1 MQWLRNNTVRL
12 IAGLLVGIAVVAA
25 GFTMAPANGQQ
36 FQRTVKAT
44 FGFIIVDPV
53 SGQGRAFVCDPAPNE
68 QEEVVPQ

>member
-53 SGQGRAFVCDPAPNE
+53 SGQERAFVCAPVPDN
-68 QEEVVPQ
+68 QEGVVTQ

>member
-36 FQRTVKAT
+36 FQRVVAAT
-44 FGFIIVDPV
+44 FAFIIVDPQT
-53 SGQGRAFVCDPAPNE
+53 GQERAFVCAPVPDN
-68 QEEVVPQ
+68 QEGVVP